1 MENCKICGKECSS
14 IGSIATHIR
23 YSHLD
28 YDSKKYYDEFLKKNE
43 NEGICLECGK
53 PTRFY
58 SITGGYS
65 TFCCPTCSNRNK
77 EKNKKARE
85 TFLNN
90 HKELYEKIE
99 KQNKLKQKRKRQN
112 KIKRA
117 KIKNKKIEKEIEKYG
132 KLGLS
137 SREKIEIT
145 CLRKYGTKSYV
156 ESDDF
161 KNKAKLS
168 SIKHYGT
175 EYPTQSKQVKEKIKT
190 TNLERYGV
198 ENSAQN
204 KDVIEKTNETKLK
217 KNLEFQEKGYKQVK
231 DLIDLYG
238 YGWFFKQIVPIVK
251 YLNHGYVKNEDIQKI
266 VEYHSTSHFGTV
278 NCISN
283 KEKEIVEY
291 IKSICKYNVI
301 ENARNI
307 IKPFEL
313 DIYIPDLNIAFE
325 FNGDYWHNSKN
336 KSKFYH
342 INKTNKCLEK
352 GIMLFHI
359 FESEWKYDKDNI
371 KTFIKNKINKIRE
384 FNDDTIELDLT
395 KHSILEYPE
404 YEIKDIIKPFKVKF
418 GDNEI
423 WNCGKAILIKHKS
436 TYI

>member
-1 MENCKICGKECSS
+1 MEKCKICGKECSS

-112 KIKRA
+112 KIKRT

-137 SREKIEIT
+137 SKEKIEIT

-156 ESDDF
+156 ESEDF

-175 EYPTQSKQVKEKIKT
+175 EYPTQSEKVKDKIKQV
-190 TNLERYGV
+190 NLEKYGV

-204 KDVIEKTNETKLK
+204 IDVIEKTNETKLR
-217 KNLEFQEKGYKQVK
+217 KNLEFQEKGYTQVK

-238 YGWFFKQIVPIVK
+238 YGWYGKKIVPIIR
-251 YLNHGYVKNEDIQKI
+251 YLNHGYVKNEDIEKI
-266 VEYHSTSHFGTV
+266 IEYSNESHYGTPGS
-278 NCISN
+278 ISN
-283 KEKEIVEY
+283 KEKELVDYIRETSRYIVLE
-291 IKSICKYNVI
+291 NV
-301 ENARNI
+301 RNMI
-307 IKPFEL
+307 QPLEL
-313 DIYIPDLNIAFE
+313 DIYIPELNIAFE
-325 FNGDYWHNSKN
+325 FDGDYWHNSKN
-336 KSKFYH
+336 KGELYH
-342 INKTNKCLEK
+342 LTKTQKCKEK
-352 GIMLFHI
+352 GIKLFHI
-359 FESEWKYDKDNI
+359 FEFEWKENKENI
-371 KTFIKNKINKIRE
+371 KQLIRNKILGIRE

-423 WNCGKAILIKHKS
+423 WNCGKAILIKHES